1 VVNLTAVRDPTQA
14 WEKLV
19 LASMQLLDAHHWRGD
34 ERVADVGSG
43 GGIPGIPLKIAL
55 PGLRMTLVESDQK
68 KAAFLRDAIAVLEL
82 EDMTVEARR
91 AEDLGRDPQHRAGYD
106 VVVTRAAARAPV
118 AAEYCMPL
126 LRVGGVL
133 LAQGRGEDFRAAA
146 RAIGQLGGR
155 MRQVV
160 GEVVAAVA
168 VLLAVSAQWLSEA
181 QLPVPQH
188 GASLQRQHSDALP
201 VQQQLWQLARQKAPP
216 DVLVRRLELLPQR
229 DS

>member
-160 GEVVAAVA
+160 GEVVVIGKGRPTPDSFPRR
-168 VLLAVSAQWLSEA
+168 VG
-181 QLPVPQH
+181 VP
-188 GASLQRQHSDALP
+188 AKKPL
-201 VQQQLWQLARQKAPP
+201 
-216 DVLVRRLELLPQR
+216 
-229 DS
+229 